1 MSTLPFK
8 ASPKLPPRQPAW
20 WPELKRIAALVI
32 LGPKTAPARPPL
44 PDTVEL
50 ARDGK
55 ISGWLRMD

>member
-1 MSTLPFK
+1 MSALSFK
-8 ASPKLPPRQPAW
+8 GPLHAPAW
-20 WPELKRIAALVI
+20 WPGLKRVAALVL
-32 LGPKTAPARPPL
+32 LGPDKVPPKAPL

>member
-1 MSTLPFK
+1 MSALSFK
-8 ASPKLPPRQPAW
+8 GPLHPPTW
-20 WPELKRIAALVI
+20 WPEVKRVVALVI
-32 LGPKTAPARPPL
+32 LGPSSSSPKPPL